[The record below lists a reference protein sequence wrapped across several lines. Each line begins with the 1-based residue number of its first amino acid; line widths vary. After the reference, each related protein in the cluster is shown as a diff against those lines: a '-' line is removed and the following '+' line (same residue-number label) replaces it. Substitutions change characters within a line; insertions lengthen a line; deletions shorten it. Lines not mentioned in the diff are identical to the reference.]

1 MNWDKILNELSYVVR
16 DGKPDLTN
24 EQHLIKLWDIL
35 REHNWSV
42 ESRVELLNNL
52 TGNKIQKPKVLK
64 EAATNRTEDLHEI
77 FFAIAFAGGDISKAK
92 DLKGLINVINRT
104 KLKLDNKQKTID
116 TLKKFD
122 AKEKFPTKKD
132 ISLYK
137 DATNLAKKTERYLRS
152 NKLKPKSVSRVF
164 GTGPGGTKMIADAVI
179 NLTNGEVV
187 SVSLKYGKGQF
198 SSLSVIDLVQKMFGI
213 KLNQGLLKDM
223 YKQGFKSEID
233 TAFHYYTMATI
244 AQKDLPVKDKYTQED
259 KDNLE
264 KIYPKFNEN
273 STWMDYLDKSK
284 VPVKTR
290 KAFTHLYGHPDNF
303 GPRAVHKKMK
313 GQLLNNAIDLFFQ
326 TKSKGLVKNL
336 EDAIIYIIR
345 AEPKT
350 NYLYV
355 ADGGKKFAMIPS
367 QENIRGKKYTFKDV
381 VTTNDDGV
389 ISSADYTYDMEVMVD
404 GIKAF
409 TFDIKWRFAGQAGQ
423 WDGDLQHKGS
433 KIIFH
438 DGFAKAFG
446 LPEIPKDMG

>member
-16 DGKPDLTN
+16 DGSPDLTN

-35 REHNWSV
+35 KEHNWSV
-42 ESRVELLNNL
+42 EARVELLNNL
-52 TGNKIQKPKVLK
+52 TGNKIEEPKVLK

-179 NLTNGEVV
+179 NLTNGEIV

-198 SSLSVIDLVQKMFGI
+198 SSLSVPQLVEKVWGL
-213 KLNQGLLKDM
+213 KLKKGLLKDM
-223 YKQGFKSEID
+223 YTQGFKSEID
-233 TAFHYYTMATI
+233 TAFEYYQMATI
-244 AQKDLPVKDKYTQED
+244 DQKDLPIKDKYTQED

-264 KIYPKFNEN
+264 KSGFSMK
-273 STWMDYLDKSK
+273 STWMDFLKLS
-284 VPVKTR
+284 PKTR
-290 KAFTHLYGHPDNF
+290 KAFTHLYNHSDNF

-326 TKSKGLVKNL
+326 SKTKGITKNL
-336 EDAIIYIIR
+336 EEAIIYIIR

-367 QENIRGKKYTFKDV
+367 QENIRGKKYTFNDV

>member
-16 DGKPDLTN
+16 DGSPDLTN

-35 REHNWSV
+35 KEHNWSV
-42 ESRVELLNNL
+42 EARVELLNNL
-52 TGNKIQKPKVLK
+52 TGNKIEEPKVLK

-179 NLTNGEVV
+179 NLTNGEIV

-198 SSLSVIDLVQKMFGI
+198 SSLSVPQLVEKVWGL
-213 KLNQGLLKDM
+213 KLNKGLLKDM
-223 YKQGFKSEID
+223 YTQGFKSEID
-233 TAFHYYTMATI
+233 TAFEYYQMATI
-244 AQKDLPVKDKYTQED
+244 DQKDLPIKDKYTQED

-264 KIYPKFNEN
+264 KSGFSMK
-273 STWMDYLDKSK
+273 STWMDFLKLS
-284 VPVKTR
+284 
-290 KAFTHLYGHPDNF
+290 
-303 GPRAVHKKMK
+303 
-313 GQLLNNAIDLFFQ
+313 
-326 TKSKGLVKNL
+326 
-336 EDAIIYIIR
+336 
-345 AEPKT
+345 PKT

-367 QENIRGKKYTFKDV
+367 QENIRGKKYTFNDV

-438 DGFAKAFG
+438 EGFAKAFG

>member
-1 MNWDKILNELSYVVR
+1 MNWDKILNELSYIVK
-16 DGKPDLTN
+16 DGSPDLTN

-35 REHNWSV
+35 KEHNWSV
-42 ESRVELLNNL
+42 EARVELLNNL
-52 TGNKIQKPKVLK
+52 SGTKTEEPKVLK

-92 DLKGLINVINRT
+92 DLKGLIDVINKT

-122 AKEKFPTKKD
+122 SKEKFPTKKD

-137 DATNLAKKTERYLRS
+137 DATNLAKKTDRYLRS

-179 NLTNGEVV
+179 NLTNGEIV

-198 SSLSVIDLVQKMFGI
+198 SSLSVPQLVEKVWGL
-213 KLNQGLLKDM
+213 KLNKGLLKDM
-223 YKQGFKSEID
+223 YTSGYKSEID
-233 TAFHYYTMATI
+233 TAFEYYQKATI
-244 AQKDLPVKDKYTQED
+244 EQKDLPIKDKYTQED

-264 KIYPKFNEN
+264 KSGFSMK
-273 STWMDYLDKSK
+273 STWMDFLKLSPK
-284 VPVKTR
+284 IR
-290 KAFTHLYGHPDNF
+290 KAFTHLYNHSDNF

-326 TKSKGLVKNL
+326 SKTKGVTKNL
-336 EDAIIYIIR
+336 EEAIIYIIR

-355 ADGGKKFAMIPS
+355 ADGGKKFSMIPS
-367 QENIRGKKYTFKDV
+367 QENIRGKKYTFNDV

-438 DGFAKAFG
+438 SGFAKAFG

>member
-1 MNWDKILNELSYVVR
+1 MIPNLDKILKEWTYKVGVIDYKNDKHLYHLSEILNKNGWSKKVIDEITYKLKN
-16 DGKPDLTN
+16 GKQLT
-24 EQHLIKLWDIL
+24 
-35 REHNWSV
+35 
-42 ESRVELLNNL
+42 
-52 TGNKIQKPKVLK
+52 T

-92 DLKGLINVINRT
+92 DLKGLIDVINRT

-132 ISLYK
+132 ISLYN

-179 NLTNGEVV
+179 NLTSGEVV

-198 SSLSVIDLVQKMFGI
+198 SSLSVPQLVEKVWGL
-213 KLNQGLLKDM
+213 KLNKGLLKDM
-223 YKQGFKSEID
+223 YTQGFKSEID
-233 TAFHYYTMATI
+233 TAFEYYQMATI
-244 AQKDLPVKDKYTQED
+244 DQKDLPIKDKYTQED

-264 KIYPKFNEN
+264 KSGFSMK
-273 STWMDYLDKSK
+273 STWMDFLKLS
-284 VPVKTR
+284 PKTR
-290 KAFTHLYGHPDNF
+290 KAFTHLYNHSDNF

-326 TKSKGLVKNL
+326 SKTKGITKNL
-336 EDAIIYIIR
+336 EEAIIYIIR

-438 DGFAKAFG
+438 EGFAKAFG
-446 LPEIPKDMG
+446 LPEIPKDMS